1 MYQKKLEA
9 DLRCPLELGISIFGG
24 KWKSR
29 ILCNLNLNGAM
40 RFGVLQESLQ
50 DISDPVLTTN
60 LKELSAQGLIE
71 RIQYNE
77 IPLRVEYSL
86 TDRGRSLIPLF
97 QEICS
102 WTRRNLQYEGGLPE
116 HCERCVKPAA
126 TSSPQS

>member
-9 DLRCPLELGISIFGG
+9 DFRCPLEFGMTAFGG

-40 RFGVLQESLQ
+40 RFGELQTSLSG
-50 DISDPVLTTN
+50 ISDPILTAN
-60 LKELSAQGLIE
+60 LKELAAIGLID

-86 TDRGRSLIPLF
+86 TERGKDLIPLF
-97 QEICS
+97 QQICS
-102 WTRRNLQYEGGLPE
+102 WTHRNLQYNGDIPE
-116 HCERCVKPAA
+116 HCEHCAIR
-126 TSSPQS
+126 